1 MGKARE
7 DLSAPLPLF
16 KVNCAEMH
24 EMQVFNYIGINFN
37 EVPTPS
43 HTHPHN
49 TLPPT
54 QEIFLRT
61 HLLRNN

>member
-37 EVPTPS
+37 EMS
-43 HTHPHN
+43 LTHAGNLHF
-49 TLPPT
+49 
-54 QEIFLRT
+54 FLQ
-61 HLLRNN
+61 NN